1 MVAQS
6 DNISSPSVSSPS
18 EKVVG
23 KEVAGAWD
31 NIAGLKSFV
40 GDIINPDGFV
50 QRRLQGPLI
59 EGRDDG
65 TIARNVDGCGR
76 VKEKFQSVVDTLGS
90 QADSIVAD
98 AQCLSRGALLNLI
111 TQSIQAAS
119 DKRDE
124 TVSREGWD
132 WDAAEKTLAE
142 FEGAHD
148 WTHPPEMHDPIKFW
162 SVLGIFC
169 IVEAAVNGIFYAQ
182 VLDGL
187 LEGWAMAALIAVGVI
202 GFGLLSGLCASFLR
216 GFKKSHGPP
225 KGGSPTAQWM
235 VVGILVIIA
244 LIGGV
249 YFYQHSQDLIAKHGV
264 RGTLIVVG
272 AVVVLVALVM
282 YFCVGKGGDEAAVT
296 KAQQHGYVPR
306 PIWQRLLCGLGSL
319 LSLVI
324 GFCLIMFAYL
334 YREEML
340 GLGDELFDK
349 GAQGKVMGRVRER
362 FAMFDFLPKA
372 DPQSIGLL
380 VVNFFG
386 FGLAVWKGF
395 FAMGEYPGC
404 NSMHEKYKK
413 AEEHWEQV
421 KKETQS
427 ELNTCYNWLNRLIAE
442 AQTVIHQIE
451 GLCKRGDD
459 YIAMQLD
466 KGYEEARVCANNF
479 MKDLRGKA
487 AFDVGLLKEKEASV
501 VIEKVK
507 RLLEIRYLDGGDVS
521 SIQQKMDE
529 LRPPPNRRHEGGNEK

>member
-1 MVAQS
+1 MGEEVVA
-6 DNISSPSVSSPS
+6 
-18 EKVVG
+18 
-23 KEVAGAWD
+23 AWN

-40 GDIINPDGFV
+40 GDINDPNGLV
-50 QRRLQGPLI
+50 QRRLREPLI
-59 EGRDDG
+59 KGRDDG
-65 TIARNVDGCGR
+65 TITRNAAGCDK
-76 VKEKFQSVVDTLGS
+76 VKAEYHSVVGTLRE
-90 QADSIVAD
+90 QADSIAGD
-98 AQCLSRGALLNLI
+98 AQCLSQDALLELI

-119 DKRDE
+119 NKRDK

-132 WDAAEKTLAE
+132 WDKAEKDLAE

-148 WTHPPEMHDPIKFW
+148 WTHPSEMHDPIKFW

-169 IVEAAVNGIFYAQ
+169 IVETAVNGIFYAQ

-187 LEGWAMAALIAVGVI
+187 LDGWGAALGVALGVI

-296 KAQQHGYVPR
+296 KARQHGYVPR

-340 GLGDELFDK
+340 GLGDELFDD
-349 GAQGKVMGRVRER
+349 GAQGKVIGRVRER
-362 FAMFDFLPKA
+362 FAMFGFLPKA
-372 DPQSIGLL
+372 DLKSIGLL

-395 FAMGEYPGC
+395 FALGDYPGC

-421 KKETQS
+421 QHEAKSKLE
-427 ELNTCYNWLNRLIAE
+427 TCYKDLKRLIKE

-451 GLCKRGDD
+451 VLCKRGDD

-466 KGYEEARVCANNF
+466 KGYEEARVYANNV

-487 AFDVGLLKEKEASV
+487 AVGEGDLEPKEASV

-521 SIQQKMDE
+521 SIQQKMHE
-529 LRPPPNRRHEGGNEK
+529 LRPPPDDRRHEGGNEK